1 MSGMF
6 ESWMHKLVAAV
17 MRRETEANVVIV
29 DWIAMAQ
36 QLYPDAVNHTQN
48 VGLDIAAMINW
59 LQVKKTKKN
68 KLRTCVSVIQSCKC
82 TFSISCSG
90 TQPQYSS
97 CMYCHSAVT

>member
-17 MRRETEANVVIV
+17 MRRESEANVVVV

-59 LQVKKTKKN
+59 LQVKKKTKKLVYLWSN
-68 KLRTCVSVIQSCKC
+68 NTNAPLGFYFLQ
-82 TFSISCSG
+82 
-90 TQPQYSS
+90 
-97 CMYCHSAVT
+97 

>member
-17 MRRETEANVVIV
+17 MRRESEANVVVV

-59 LQVKKTKKN
+59 LQVKKTTKKLVYLWSN
-68 KLRTCVSVIQSCKC
+68 NTNAPLGFYFLQ
-82 TFSISCSG
+82 
-90 TQPQYSS
+90 
-97 CMYCHSAVT
+97 